1 MKTPLNYTGN
11 KSRLIN
17 QFKNYFP
24 EKINI
29 FVDLFCGGATVGL
42 SVNAKKVFF
51 VDNNPNVINLLRH
64 LSKYEFTELLPR
76 LEKLI
81 EKYNLSYSAKFGYK
95 IYRKNIQKSD
105 NNGLKNYNTQG
116 FYKLRADYNTT
127 KNKNSVNALD
137 MLYLLVVYAFNNDMR
152 FNRKGEFNLPV
163 GKTDLNKNNIKKI
176 ISYIDRVKK
185 INCAFVCGDFRDKK
199 IKDILFKAD
208 FIYADPP
215 YLLGDAVYNEN
226 GNWTENTEHELI
238 DLLELLNKKK
248 KKFALSNVL
257 HKVGASNKPLS
268 DWLFK
273 RNDLH
278 IFNIDYHYR
287 SASYNKINRN
297 AQEKEVLITN
307 FKLWTSAT
315 EDTQEAKS
323 LSSMKFMTA

>member
-11 KSRLIN
+11 KSRLIA

-24 EKINI
+24 DNMGV

-51 VDNNPNVINLLRH
+51 IDNNINVINLLKH
-64 LSKYEFTELLPR
+64 LSSHNFDKLLPR

-95 IYRKNIQKSD
+95 KYRVGIEKGD
-105 NNGLKNYNTQG
+105 NNGLKVYNSEG
-116 FYKLRADYNTT
+116 FYKLRSDYNSLQ
-127 KNKNSVNALD
+127 NKCSIKALD
-137 MLYLLVVYAFNNDMR
+137 LLYLLVVYAFNNDMR
-152 FNRKGEFNLPV
+152 FNRNGEFNLPV
-163 GKTDLNKNNIKKI
+163 GKTDLNKNNIKKLV
-176 ISYIDRVKK
+176 SYIDRVQK
-185 INCAFVCGDFRDKK
+185 INCEFVCGDFREKK
-199 IKDILFKAD
+199 IQKILMKAD

-215 YLLGDAVYNEN
+215 YLLGDAVYNES
-226 GNWTENTEHELI
+226 GNWTEKTEQELI
-238 DLLELLNKKK
+238 DLLEILNKNN

-257 HKVGASNKPLS
+257 NKVGGSNKPLS
-268 DWLFK
+268 DWIFQ

-297 AQEKEVLITN
+297 AQEREVLITN
-307 FKLWTSAT
+307 FYELVH
-315 EDTQEAKS
+315 
-323 LSSMKFMTA
+323 